1 MTTKRQRAIAKRLKR
16 KPAREKRKARERR
29 QLNAVIMADRNG
41 DRAFAQFV
49 ADMDTQR
56 FAGHLP

>member
-16 KPAREKRKARERR
+16 KPAREQRKARERR
-29 QLNAVIMADRNG
+29 ALNAATRRERNG
-41 DRAFAQFV
+41 DVTFEQFV
-49 ADMDTQR
+49 ADIDTQR